1 LPTLKP
7 FVIAVDD
14 DREILRALRMQ
25 LRAAG
30 FKVLVFN
37 NGESLLRRKLPKANA
52 CLLLDVFMPR
62 VNGIELYYELVAA
75 GRELPLILMS
85 ARNDEEA
92 RRIMNEAKPA
102 ALLFKPFGENLLLA
116 AIHKAIRTQTVKKS
130 AITQG
135 GANT

>member
-1 LPTLKP
+1 
-7 FVIAVDD
+7 
-14 DREILRALRMQ
+14 MQ

-37 NGESLLRRKLPKANA
+37 NGESLLNRKLPKTNA
-52 CLLLDVFMPR
+52 CLLLDVFMPG

-85 ARNDEEA
+85 ARNDEQA

-102 ALLFKPFGENLLLA
+102 ALLFKPFGEKLLLA
-116 AIHKAIRTQTVKKS
+116 AIHKAIRTQMVRKS
-130 AITQG
+130 EITRG
-135 GANT
+135 GAKT